1 MSGAPPLRIRLVM
14 ALLAWPV
21 AFGLVLTLL
30 TVFKH
35 QLASMPLALRALVL
49 SGALISVMATVVM
62 PLLTVAVSHR
72 LHGPVPKR

>member
-14 ALLAWPV
+14 ALLAWPI

-49 SGALISVMATVVM
+49 SGALISVMATAVM
-62 PLLTVAVSHR
+62 PLLTVAVNHR
-72 LHGPVPKR
+72 LGGPATKR